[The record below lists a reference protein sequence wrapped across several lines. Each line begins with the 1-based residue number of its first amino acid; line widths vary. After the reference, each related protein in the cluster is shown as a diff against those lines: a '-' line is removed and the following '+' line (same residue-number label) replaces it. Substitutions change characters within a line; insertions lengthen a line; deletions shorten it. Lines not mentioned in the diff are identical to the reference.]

1 MNFGLFFLLH
11 QSSIKSEHLIW
22 YLILLFSHSLFVNPI
37 VDPAFCTK
45 HHVYTFSQKK
55 SHLKLSISVAPRSS
69 ITHLQIFSLIDHIWI
84 STMLPLLK
92 ASFLSSDC
100 LASLCL
106 YLHEI
111 SVFDRHLLPIMWLS
125 LLLFHVTISKF
136 CYRNLTQ

>member
-106 YLHEI
+106 YLMK
-111 SVFDRHLLPIMWLS
+111 FLS
-125 LLLFHVTISKF
+125 LTDTSFPSCGSHCCSSMLRYPSFAIEI
-136 CYRNLTQ
+136 